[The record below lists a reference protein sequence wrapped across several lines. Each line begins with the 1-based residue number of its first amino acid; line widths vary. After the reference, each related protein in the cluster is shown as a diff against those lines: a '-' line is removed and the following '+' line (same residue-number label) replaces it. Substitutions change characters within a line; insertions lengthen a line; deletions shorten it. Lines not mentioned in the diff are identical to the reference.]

1 MSHKVSVLLGMF
13 VMVLLLSVGDEF
25 FAYASTHEIVTILS
39 GTFNYPKDVAVDST
53 GNIYVADTDNHK
65 IKKITTDG
73 VVTTFAGTIPGTF
86 NSPSGLTVDPAGN
99 IYVADTGSN
108 TIKKITS
115 DGVVTTFAG
124 TITGTFNSPRGLD
137 VDSAGNIYVADYG
150 SNTIKKI
157 TPDGVVTT
165 FAGSGVQGFKNAL
178 NVAAEFNS
186 PIDIVIDS
194 AGNIYVADMNN
205 NKIRKIDRSNNDMVT
220 TFAGSSL
227 GYADG
232 STTDAKF
239 KYPSGLTMDFAGN
252 IYVTDSYNNRIRHIT
267 TDGVVSTIAGSGTLG
282 NAIGPPLASAEFNYP
297 EGISVDSS
305 LNLYIADSANNQIR
319 KIALSPTFTAV
330 TNSATQTI
338 VTFSE
343 KIGGTL
349 TYSQWSIA
357 GHIPTSVAGNIDG
370 STNDDITTL
379 VFTHSSIIEQTPDVS
394 YTAGDLKDKDNT
406 PNTMV
411 TATVT
416 ASDGIIPT
424 LTTATLNATT
434 GVLSLV
440 FSESIDQTP
449 SSRVD
454 LSKLFLSESGEV
466 NQTVLTGATYTG
478 GADGK
483 TISITLTPSQKNA
496 VDGYTTPQID
506 IISAAVYD
514 TSGVSIAATDDQ
526 SVNWSLTTSGIFTLP
541 VSHKTFNVLDN
552 SIPSTLHTSGKQVL
566 NFAHAP
572 AFNSISKSVTISTSL
587 TNIYS
592 VVAGYDVEVQLPAN
606 LLVTGTSAWDGVFML
621 PAISSDPPPSGQTGE
636 LVISFGGENSRLVFD
651 KAVKIVLT
659 SQPGLN
665 AFFNGYSLSD
675 VLVAELLP
683 TCTFANTQNAANTG
697 LTTMG
702 GGTES
707 CFLVDGIDMVIW
719 TKHASSYGSSSI
731 TSKSGGG
738 GNSSTPP
745 SFTTSF
751 EAGTN
756 TISIGELGIAPDKFK
771 TSHTLDTPVS
781 VKTAISTPLS
791 LMMHDVESWKNISH
805 VELCMNKQISNNKV
819 CDSDTKI
826 IWDKNSKNL
835 EIIDPN
841 KFFNSVTVKISEINS
856 NVAKFDFSINFGNT
870 MDASDVQIY
879 TWNTS
884 RDALIFTVEN
894 AIVVSLGTTNNDVV
908 SSGSISLDSISPST
922 SDTTSSSK
930 NSLSEYEIIKQ
941 WAGYSAE
948 SVSDTQVLDNLD
960 ISNNYSSTLPK
971 WIKSYLGKLV
981 VNNEISVEQL
991 RIVLSYMVGY
1001 S

>member
-25 FAYASTHEIVTILS
+25 FAYASTHEIVTTLS

-65 IKKITTDG
+65 IKKITPDG
-73 VVTTFAGTIPGTF
+73 VVTTISGTF
-86 NSPSGLTVDPAGN
+86 NFPSGLAIDPAGN
-99 IYVADTGSN
+99 IYVADYGSN
-108 TIKKITS
+108 TIKKITP
-115 DGVVTTFAG
+115 DGVVTTFASS
-124 TITGTFNSPRGLD
+124 FNSPRGLD
-137 VDSAGNIYVADYG
+137 VDSTGNIYVADYG

-424 LTTATLNATT
+424 LTTATLNAAT

-526 SVNWSLTTSGIFTLP
+526 SVNWSLPTSGTFTLP

-552 SIPSTLHTSGKQVL
+552 SIPSTLHTSGKHVL

-592 VVAGYDVEVQLPAN
+592 VVAGYNVEVQLPAN

-621 PAISSDPPPSGQTGE
+621 PAISSDPPPSGQTAG
-636 LVISFGGENSRLVFD
+636 LVISLGGENSRLEFD
-651 KAVKIVLT
+651 KAVKIVLP
-659 SQPGLN
+659 SQSGLN
-665 AFFNGYSLSD
+665 VFFNGYSSSG

-683 TCTFANTQNAANTG
+683 TCTFANTQNAANAG
-697 LTTMG
+697 LTTI

>member
-25 FAYASTHEIVTILS
+25 FAYASTHEIVTTLS

-65 IKKITTDG
+65 IKKITPDG
-73 VVTTFAGTIPGTF
+73 VVTTISGTF
-86 NSPSGLTVDPAGN
+86 NFPSGLAIDP
-99 IYVADTGSN
+99 
-108 TIKKITS
+108 
-115 DGVVTTFAG
+115 
-124 TITGTFNSPRGLD
+124 
-137 VDSAGNIYVADYG
+137 AGNIYVADYG

-157 TPDGVVTT
+157 TPDGVVTTFASSFNSPRGLAVDLAGNIYVADYGSNTIKKITSGGVVTT

-424 LTTATLNATT
+424 LTTATLNAAT

-514 TSGVSIAATDDQ
+514 TSGVSIAAADDQ

-552 SIPSTLHTSGKQVL
+552 SIPSPLHTSGKQVL

-572 AFNSISKSVTISTSL
+572 TFNSISKSVTISTSL

-592 VVAGYDVEVQLPAN
+592 VVAGYNVEVQLPAN

-621 PAISSDPPPSGQTGE
+621 PAISSDYPPSGQTAG
-636 LVISFGGENSRLVFD
+636 LVISLGGENSRLEFD
-651 KAVKIVLT
+651 KAVKIVLP

-665 AFFNGYSLSD
+665 VFFNGYSSSG

-856 NVAKFDFSINFGNT
+856 NVAKFDFSINFENT
-870 MDASDVQIY
+870 MDVSDVQIY

>member
-39 GTFNYPKDVAVDST
+39 GTFNYPKDVAVDSA

-65 IKKITTDG
+65 IQKITTDG
-73 VVTTFAGTIPGTF
+73 VVTT
-86 NSPSGLTVDPAGN
+86 
-99 IYVADTGSN
+99 
-108 TIKKITS
+108 
-115 DGVVTTFAG
+115 
-124 TITGTFNSPRGLD
+124 ITGTFDSPRGLD

-157 TPDGVVTT
+157 TSGGVVTT

-424 LTTATLNATT
+424 LTTATLNAAT

-466 NQTVLTGATYTG
+466 NQTVFTGATYTG

-552 SIPSTLHTSGKQVL
+552 SIPSPLHTSGKQVL

-572 AFNSISKSVTISTSL
+572 TFNSISKSVTISTSL

-592 VVAGYDVEVQLPAN
+592 VVAGYNVEVQLPAN

-621 PAISSDPPPSGQTGE
+621 PAISSDYPPSGQTAG
-636 LVISFGGENSRLVFD
+636 LVISLGGENSRLEFD
-651 KAVKIVLT
+651 KAVKIVLP

-665 AFFNGYSLSD
+665 VFFNGYSSSG

>member
-1 MSHKVSVLLGMF
+1 
-13 VMVLLLSVGDEF
+13 
-25 FAYASTHEIVTILS
+25 
-39 GTFNYPKDVAVDST
+39 
-53 GNIYVADTDNHK
+53 
-65 IKKITTDG
+65 
-73 VVTTFAGTIPGTF
+73 
-86 NSPSGLTVDPAGN
+86 
-99 IYVADTGSN
+99 
-108 TIKKITS
+108 
-115 DGVVTTFAG
+115 
-124 TITGTFNSPRGLD
+124 
-137 VDSAGNIYVADYG
+137 
-150 SNTIKKI
+150 
-157 TPDGVVTT
+157 
-165 FAGSGVQGFKNAL
+165 
-178 NVAAEFNS
+178 
-186 PIDIVIDS
+186 
-194 AGNIYVADMNN
+194 
-205 NKIRKIDRSNNDMVT
+205 
-220 TFAGSSL
+220 
-227 GYADG
+227 
-232 STTDAKF
+232 
-239 KYPSGLTMDFAGN
+239 
-252 IYVTDSYNNRIRHIT
+252 
-267 TDGVVSTIAGSGTLG
+267 
-282 NAIGPPLASAEFNYP
+282 
-297 EGISVDSS
+297 
-305 LNLYIADSANNQIR
+305 
-319 KIALSPTFTAV
+319 
-330 TNSATQTI
+330 
-338 VTFSE
+338 
-343 KIGGTL
+343 
-349 TYSQWSIA
+349 
-357 GHIPTSVAGNIDG
+357 
-370 STNDDITTL
+370 
-379 VFTHSSIIEQTPDVS
+379 
-394 YTAGDLKDKDNT
+394 
-406 PNTMV
+406 
-411 TATVT
+411 
-416 ASDGIIPT
+416 
-424 LTTATLNATT
+424 
-434 GVLSLV
+434 
-440 FSESIDQTP
+440 
-449 SSRVD
+449 
-454 LSKLFLSESGEV
+454 
-466 NQTVLTGATYTG
+466 
-478 GADGK
+478 
-483 TISITLTPSQKNA
+483 
-496 VDGYTTPQID
+496 
-506 IISAAVYD
+506 
-514 TSGVSIAATDDQ
+514 
-526 SVNWSLTTSGIFTLP
+526 
-541 VSHKTFNVLDN
+541 
-552 SIPSTLHTSGKQVL
+552 
-566 NFAHAP
+566 
-572 AFNSISKSVTISTSL
+572 
-587 TNIYS
+587 
-592 VVAGYDVEVQLPAN
+592 
-606 LLVTGTSAWDGVFML
+606 
-621 PAISSDPPPSGQTGE
+621 
-636 LVISFGGENSRLVFD
+636 
-651 KAVKIVLT
+651 
-659 SQPGLN
+659 
-665 AFFNGYSLSD
+665 LSD

-697 LTTMG
+697 LTTIG

-707 CFLVDGIDMVIW
+707 CFLVDGMDMVIW